1 MQDNNLQTDKI
12 SIFTFWMA
20 ILKTLKSLSV
30 LKKKMTKKN
39 ILQHNFYN
47 VYQMPILWKTDFF
60 YIFKPLHMV
69 TPYIILFYDFRQIY
83 GQHGR

>member
-1 MQDNNLQTDKI
+1 
-12 SIFTFWMA
+12 MA

-30 LKKKMTKKN
+30 LAKKK
-39 ILQHNFYN
+39 IIFQHNFYN